1 MPGSFFFLMNLFA
14 LFEKSIFHFESCW
27 DVNQTILWNLRL
39 CYSSLFISASII
51 RLRVRITII
60 TLIMICNWFEG
71 TQLVYLFFEFGLPL
85 LLLLLLVKHFKVI
98 LFLDVVRVDIRVLFA
113 EFLISSFLFLLDFLI
128 CKLTLQ
134 LKPFKPLKLNYILFF
149 LKSFLTCL

>member
-14 LFEKSIFHFESCW
+14 LFEKSIFHFESCG
-27 DVNQTILWNLRL
+27 DVNQAILWNLS
-39 CYSSLFISASII
+39 YFSLFISALII
-51 RLRVRITII
+51 RLSVRKTII
-60 TLIMICNWFEG
+60 NLIMICYWFKG
-71 TQLVYLFFEFGLPL
+71 TQLVELFSEFGLPL

-113 EFLISSFLFLLDFLI
+113 EFLISSFLFLYDFLI